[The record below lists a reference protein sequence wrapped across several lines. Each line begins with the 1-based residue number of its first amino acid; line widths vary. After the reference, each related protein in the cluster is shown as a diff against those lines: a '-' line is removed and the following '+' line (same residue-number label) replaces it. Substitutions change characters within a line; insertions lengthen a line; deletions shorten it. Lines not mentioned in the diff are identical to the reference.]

1 MVAQPIMRV
10 ARALLLAAGLHLV
23 AVTVPPFAS
32 RAWAQ
37 PAQAPQP
44 VPYPTLPA
52 PVPYNQPVPSPGP
65 LPSGRGPNV
74 GQDVIYMK
82 NGGILR
88 GTIIDAIPNSQA
100 RIQLATGEIATV
112 PWQEIARIEH
122 AETTRPAPPLP
133 PPGSQPLPPQPAA
146 SPSAMVWVHLDGP
159 EDARLEQYKGD
170 WVTACSAPCDVQLP
184 VSSDY
189 RIEGGGIR
197 PSTVFQLTGNQ
208 GDHVTVT
215 VNAGSTG
222 WFVAGIVLTPIGGL
236 VALVGGLVGL
246 AGSIAAS
253 SPTADLSNAR
263 SVAASGWTA
272 FAIGAAAL
280 IGGVLL
286 IVNNAKTTATQSL
299 SAPPQTGL
307 LHTDAWKRVPTWREA
322 SPEEKALPPVVGVPL
337 WTGRF

>member
-1 MVAQPIMRV
+1 
-10 ARALLLAAGLHLV
+10 LHLV
-23 AVTVPPFAS
+23 TVTAPAA
-32 RAWAQ
+32 AWAQ

-65 LPSGRGPNV
+65 LPSARGPNV

-122 AETTRPAPPLP
+122 GETSRPAPPLP
-133 PPGSQPLPPQPAA
+133 APGSQPLPPQPPA
-146 SPSAMVWVHLDGP
+146 SSSATVWVHLDGP
-159 EDARLEQYKGD
+159 DDARLEQFKGD
-170 WVTACSAPCDVQLP
+170 WVTACSAPCDIQLP

-189 RIEGGGIR
+189 RVEGGGIR

-222 WFVAGIVLTPIGGL
+222 WFVLGIVITPIGGL
-236 VALVGGLVGL
+236 VALVGALVGL
-246 AGSIAAS
+246 AGSVAAS
-253 SPTADLSNAR
+253 SPSNLDPNGAR
-263 SVAASGWTA
+263 SVAAGGWTA
-272 FAIGAAAL
+272 FAIGGAAL
-280 IGGVLL
+280 IGGILL
-286 IVNNAKTTATQSL
+286 IVNNAKTTTTQAV
-299 SAPPQTGL
+299 SAPQTGL